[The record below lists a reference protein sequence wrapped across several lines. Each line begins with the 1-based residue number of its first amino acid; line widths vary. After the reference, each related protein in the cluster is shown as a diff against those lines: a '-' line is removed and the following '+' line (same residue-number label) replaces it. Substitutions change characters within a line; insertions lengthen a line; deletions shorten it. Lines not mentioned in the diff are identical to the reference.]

1 MILSFTP
8 RKGEVLMRQLVYK
21 DLFFFRVTWLVNL
34 SMPLLFFILE
44 PDGEMLF
51 PMSCLFITL
60 SSVMT
65 LIFMD
70 ERNKSDII
78 INSLPVSRKDIIIA
92 RYISCAI
99 FIVGGILSTML
110 VVFLIRGIVVIGD
123 IGAYHPNLYIE
134 IPWYEVINGAVYALF
149 FVVILFPSYY
159 GTKSKVVRS
168 IISAASMGVGVIFW
182 MFISDGLNETA
193 PSFIEWIMNPM
204 HIGVFIVGFITL
216 VSIYIA
222 SMFLTI
228 KIYETRDL

>member
-1 MILSFTP
+1 
-8 RKGEVLMRQLVYK
+8 MRQLIYK
-21 DLFFFRVTWLVNL
+21 DLFFFRMMWLVNFV
-34 SMPLLFFILE
+34 MPLLFFMLE
-44 PDGEMLF
+44 PSGEFLF

-70 ERNKSDII
+70 ERNNSDII

-92 RYISCAI
+92 RYVSSAI

-110 VVFLIRGIVVIGD
+110 VVFLVRGIVVIGD

-134 IPWYEVINGAVYALF
+134 IPWYEVINGAVYAVF

-168 IISAASMGVGVIFW
+168 IVSAASMGVGVIF
-182 MFISDGLNETA
+182 
-193 PSFIEWIMNPM
+193 
-204 HIGVFIVGFITL
+204 
-216 VSIYIA
+216 
-222 SMFLTI
+222 
-228 KIYETRDL
+228 

>member
-1 MILSFTP
+1 
-8 RKGEVLMRQLVYK
+8 MRQLVYK
-21 DLFFFRVTWLVNL
+21 DLFFFRVTWLVNFV
-34 SMPLLFFILE
+34 MPLLFFMLE
-44 PDGEMLF
+44 PSGEFLF

-65 LIFMD
+65 LTFMD

-134 IPWYEVINGAVYALF
+134 IPWYEVINGAVYSVFL
-149 FVVILFPSYY
+149 VVTFFPSYY

-168 IISAASMGVGVIFW
+168 IVSAASIGVGGILW
-182 MFISDGLNETA
+182 IFISDGLTETA
-193 PSFIEWIMNPM
+193 PSFIEWIMNLV
-204 HIGVFIVGFITL
+204 HIGVFIVGVIIL
-216 VSIYIA
+216 VSVYIA

>member
-1 MILSFTP
+1 
-8 RKGEVLMRQLVYK
+8 MRQLIYK
-21 DLFFFRVTWLVNL
+21 DLFFFRVMWLVNL
-34 SMPLLFFILE
+34 VVPFVLFIVDPSGELLFS
-44 PDGEMLF
+44 
-51 PMSCLFITL
+51 MSCLFITL

-65 LIFMD
+65 LVLMD

-99 FIVGGILSTML
+99 SIVGSMLSTML

-134 IPWYEVINGAVYALF
+134 IPWYEVINGVVYAVFL
-149 FVVILFPSYY
+149 VVTFFPSYY

-168 IISAASMGVGVIFW
+168 IVSAASIGVGGILW
-182 MFISDGLNETA
+182 IFISDRLNETT
-193 PSFIEWIMNPM
+193 PSFIEWIMNPL
-204 HIGVFIVGFITL
+204 HIGVFIIGFITL
-216 VSIYIA
+216 VSMYIA

-228 KIYETRDL
+228 KIYGARDL

>member
-1 MILSFTP
+1 
-8 RKGEVLMRQLVYK
+8 MRQLIYK

-34 SMPLLFFILE
+34 IMPLVLFMLD
-44 PDGEMLF
+44 PSGEGLF

-70 ERNKSDII
+70 ERNNSDII

-99 FIVGGILSTML
+99 FIVGGMLSTML

-134 IPWYEVINGAVYALF
+134 IPWYEVINGAIYALF

-168 IISAASMGVGVIFW
+168 IVSAAAMGVGIILW
-182 MFISDGLNETA
+182 MFISDGMNETA

-228 KIYETRDL
+228 KIYEARDL

>member
-8 RKGEVLMRQLVYK
+8 RKEEVPMRQLVYK
-21 DLFFFRVTWLVNL
+21 DLFFFRVMWLVNFI
-34 SMPLLFFILE
+34 MPLLFFMLE
-44 PDGEMLF
+44 PSGEFLF

-99 FIVGGILSTML
+99 FIVGSMLSTML
-110 VVFLIRGIVVIGD
+110 IVFLIRGIAFIGD
-123 IGAYHPNLYIE
+123 IGTYHPNLYIE
-134 IPWYEVINGAVYALF
+134 ISWHEVIKGAVYAMF
-149 FVVILFPSYY
+149 FVVIFFPSYY
-159 GTKSKVVRS
+159 VTRSKIARS
-168 IISAASMGVGVIFW
+168 IVSGASMAVGGMAWIF
-182 MFISDGLNETA
+182 IGDGLDETT
-193 PSFIEWIMNPM
+193 PSFIEWFMNPV
-204 HIGVFIVGFITL
+204 HIVVFIIGGIILASV
-216 VSIYIA
+216 YIA

>member
-1 MILSFTP
+1 
-8 RKGEVLMRQLVYK
+8 MRQLVYK

-34 SMPLLFFILE
+34 VVPLVLFMLDPGGELLFS
-44 PDGEMLF
+44 
-51 PMSCLFITL
+51 MSCLFITL

-70 ERNKSDII
+70 ERNKSDIV

-99 FIVGGILSTML
+99 FIVGSIFSTML

-134 IPWYEVINGAVYALF
+134 IPWYEVINGAVYAVF
-149 FVVILFPSYY
+149 FVVTFFPSYY

-168 IISAASMGVGVIFW
+168 IVSAASIGVGGIIW
-182 MFISDGLNETA
+182 IFISDGLNETA
-193 PSFIEWIMNPM
+193 LSFIEWIMNPM
-204 HIGVFIVGFITL
+204 HVAVFIVGFITF
-216 VSIYIA
+216 VSIYIV

-228 KIYETRDL
+228 KIYQTRDL

>member
-1 MILSFTP
+1 MC
-8 RKGEVLMRQLVYK
+8 QLIYK

-34 SMPLLFFILE
+34 IMPLMFFLLE
-44 PDGEMLF
+44 PGSELLF

-65 LIFMD
+65 LIYMD
-70 ERNKSDII
+70 ERNKSDIV
-78 INSLPVSRKDIIIA
+78 INSLPLSRKDIIIA
-92 RYISCAI
+92 RYISCTI
-99 FIVGGILSTML
+99 FIVGGMLSTML

-134 IPWYEVINGAVYALF
+134 IPWYEIINGAVYAVFL
-149 FVVILFPSYY
+149 VVTFFPSYY

-168 IISAASMGVGVIFW
+168 IVSAASIGVGGILW
-182 MFISDGLNETA
+182 IFISDEINGIA

-228 KIYETRDL
+228 KIYGARDL

>member
-1 MILSFTP
+1 
-8 RKGEVLMRQLVYK
+8 MRQLIYK

-34 SMPLLFFILE
+34 IMPLVLFMLD
-44 PDGEMLF
+44 PSGELLF
-51 PMSCLFITL
+51 SMSCLFITI

-65 LIFMD
+65 LTFMD

-78 INSLPVSRKDIIIA
+78 INSLPVSRKDIIVA

-99 FIVGGILSTML
+99 FIVGGMLSTML

-134 IPWYEVINGAVYALF
+134 VPWYEVINGVVYAVFL
-149 FVVILFPSYY
+149 VVTFFPSYY

-168 IISAASMGVGVIFW
+168 IVSVASIGVGGILW
-182 MFISDGLNETA
+182 IFISDGLNETA
-193 PSFIEWIMNPM
+193 PSFIEWIMNPV
-204 HIGVFIVGFITL
+204 HIGVFIVGGIIL
-216 VSIYIA
+216 ASVYIA

-228 KIYETRDL
+228 KIYGSRDL

>member
-1 MILSFTP
+1 
-8 RKGEVLMRQLVYK
+8 MRQLVYK

-34 SMPLLFFILE
+34 IMPLVLFMLD
-44 PDGEMLF
+44 PSGELLF
-51 PMSCLFITL
+51 SMSCLFITL

-65 LIFMD
+65 LTFMD
-70 ERNKSDII
+70 ERNNSDII

-92 RYISCAI
+92 RYISSAI

-110 VVFLIRGIVVIGD
+110 VVFLVRGIAVIGD

-134 IPWYEVINGAVYALF
+134 IPWYEVINGAVYAVFL
-149 FVVILFPSYY
+149 VVTFFPSYY

-168 IISAASMGVGVIFW
+168 IVSAASIGVGGILW
-182 MFISDGLNETA
+182 IFISDGLNETTPA
-193 PSFIEWIMNPM
+193 FMEWIMNPM

-228 KIYETRDL
+228 RIYEARDL

>member
-1 MILSFTP
+1 
-8 RKGEVLMRQLVYK
+8 MRQLIYK

-34 SMPLLFFILE
+34 IMPLMFFLLE
-44 PDGEMLF
+44 PGSELLF

-60 SSVMT
+60 SSVIT
-65 LIFMD
+65 LIYMD
-70 ERNKSDII
+70 ERNKSDIV
-78 INSLPVSRKDIIIA
+78 INSLPLSRKDIIIA

-99 FIVGGILSTML
+99 FIVGGMLSTML

-134 IPWYEVINGAVYALF
+134 IPWYEVINGAVYAVFL
-149 FVVILFPSYY
+149 VVTFFPSYY

-168 IISAASMGVGVIFW
+168 IVSAASIGVGGILW
-182 MFISDGLNETA
+182 IFISDEINGIA

-228 KIYETRDL
+228 KIYGARDL

>member
-1 MILSFTP
+1 
-8 RKGEVLMRQLVYK
+8 MRQLIYK
-21 DLFFFRVTWLVNL
+21 DLFFFRVMWLVNFV
-34 SMPLLFFILE
+34 MPLLFFMLE
-44 PDGEMLF
+44 PSGEFLF

-70 ERNKSDII
+70 ERNNSDII

-92 RYISCAI
+92 RYVSSAI

-110 VVFLIRGIVVIGD
+110 VVFLVRGIVVIGD

-134 IPWYEVINGAVYALF
+134 IPWYEVINGAVYAVF

-168 IISAASMGVGVIFW
+168 IVSAASMGVGVIFW
-182 MFISDGLNETA
+182 MFISDGLNEKT

-204 HIGVFIVGFITL
+204 HVGMFIVGIITL

>member
-1 MILSFTP
+1 
-8 RKGEVLMRQLVYK
+8 MRQLIYK

-34 SMPLLFFILE
+34 IVPLVLFMLDPSGELLFS
-44 PDGEMLF
+44 
-51 PMSCLFITL
+51 MSCLFITL

-65 LIFMD
+65 LTFMD
-70 ERNKSDII
+70 ERNNSDII

-92 RYISCAI
+92 RYVSSAI

-110 VVFLIRGIVVIGD
+110 VVFLVRGIVVIGD

-134 IPWYEVINGAVYALF
+134 ISWYEVINGVVYAVFL
-149 FVVILFPSYY
+149 VVTFFPSYY

-168 IISAASMGVGVIFW
+168 IVSAASIGVGGILW
-182 MFISDGLNETA
+182 IFISDGLNETA

-204 HIGVFIVGFITL
+204 HIGVFIIGFITL
-216 VSIYIA
+216 VSMYIA

-228 KIYETRDL
+228 KIYGARDL

>member
-1 MILSFTP
+1 
-8 RKGEVLMRQLVYK
+8 MRQLIYK

-34 SMPLLFFILE
+34 IMPLMFFLLE
-44 PDGEMLF
+44 PGSELLF

-65 LIFMD
+65 LIYMD
-70 ERNKSDII
+70 ERNKSDIV
-78 INSLPVSRKDIIIA
+78 INSLPLNRKNIIIA

-99 FIVGGILSTML
+99 FIVGGMLSTML

-134 IPWYEVINGAVYALF
+134 IPWYEVINGAVYAVFL
-149 FVVILFPSYY
+149 VVTFFPSYY

-168 IISAASMGVGVIFW
+168 IVSAASIGVGGILW
-182 MFISDGLNETA
+182 IFISDEINGIA

-228 KIYETRDL
+228 KIYGARDL

>member
-1 MILSFTP
+1 
-8 RKGEVLMRQLVYK
+8 MRQLVYK
-21 DLFFFRVTWLVNL
+21 DLFFFRVMWLVNFV
-34 SMPLLFFILE
+34 MPLLFFMLE
-44 PDGEMLF
+44 PSGEFLF

-65 LIFMD
+65 LTFMD

-99 FIVGGILSTML
+99 FIIGGMLSTML
-110 VVFLIRGIVVIGD
+110 VVFLIRGIAVIGD
-123 IGAYHPNLYIE
+123 IGVYHPNLYIE
-134 IPWYEVINGAVYALF
+134 IPWYEVINGAVYAIF
-149 FVVILFPSYY
+149 FVVTFFPSYY

-168 IISAASMGVGVIFW
+168 IVSAASIGVGGILW
-182 MFISDGLNETA
+182 IFISDGLNETA
-193 PSFIEWIMNPM
+193 LSFIEWIMNPM
-204 HIGVFIVGFITL
+204 HVAVFIAGFITL
-216 VSIYIA
+216 VSIYIV

>member
-8 RKGEVLMRQLVYK
+8 RKGEVPMRQLVYK
-21 DLFFFRVTWLVNL
+21 DLFFFRVMWLVNFV
-34 SMPLLFFILE
+34 MPLLFFMLE
-44 PDGEMLF
+44 PSGEFLF

-99 FIVGGILSTML
+99 FIVGSMISTML
-110 VVFLIRGIVVIGD
+110 IVFLIRGIAFIGD
-123 IGAYHPNLYIE
+123 IGTYHPNLYIE
-134 IPWYEVINGAVYALF
+134 ISWHEVIKGAVYAMF
-149 FVVILFPSYY
+149 FVVIFFPSYY
-159 GTKSKVVRS
+159 VTRSKIARS
-168 IISAASMGVGVIFW
+168 IVSGASMAVGGMAWIF
-182 MFISDGLNETA
+182 IGDGLDETT
-193 PSFIEWIMNPM
+193 PSFIEWIMNPV
-204 HIGVFIVGFITL
+204 HIGVFIIGGIILASV
-216 VSIYIA
+216 YIA

-228 KIYETRDL
+228 KIYGARDL